1 MWPDGTLETLITVL
15 QRPIAL
21 EILETL
27 CQLKLSRA
35 D

>member
-1 MWPDGTLETLITVL
+1 MGSHFF
-15 QRPIAL
+15 L

-27 CQLKLSRA
+27 I